1 MQASCSWKSL
11 FRQSYKSYKAAAF
24 LGKRGCVLLALS
36 DVPRQSAG
44 PDFGLIDGKLS
55 HGGFARELL
64 KLLQKRKAGE
74 RATPLPP
81 DHAGHPWRGGRAFC
95 FLAPTNPS
103 ASACWGRIR
112 LAGIEGVCGA
122 NAFVMIG
129 AGSCD

>member
-1 MQASCSWKSL
+1 MQGLLCSWKSL

-64 KLLQKRKAGE
+64 KLLQKRKPE
-74 RATPLPP
+74 SEPP
-81 DHAGHPWRGGRAFC
+81 PSLQTMPDILGGGPG
-95 FLAPTNPS
+95 FL
-103 ASACWGRIR
+103 
-112 LAGIEGVCGA
+112 LFGA
-122 NAFVMIG
+122 NKPFSFSLLG
-129 AGSCD
+129 ANQAGWY